1 MEQREKNKKGSFKKK
16 EPFYADIDKMV
27 LN

>member
-16 EPFYADIDKMV
+16 EPFYADIDKIT
-27 LN
+27 